1 MPVNLRPR
9 MTSSHLWASVARLVV
24 AARGRLGDWSAT
36 ALIDDRDL
44 PEIGVALAIVA
55 RQPNRPVQRR

>member
-1 MPVNLRPR
+1 
-9 MTSSHLWASVARLVV
+9 LWASVARLVV

-55 RQPNRPVQRR
+55 CQPNRPVQRR